1 MFLKHLFLILHNVL
15 FMKDYW
21 RSFFL
26 DCTNCVCPFWHWPP
40 KSLGQISGPL
50 LAKYRDIFAHILCSH
65 FSSVSIFSSLFWFSL
80 VPFHSC
86 SYLIFFNLALT
97 IKLSHLYYLLIA
109 YVANHPRTQQLRKT
123 NTYFF
128 TVSMGPEPGTSR
140 WFWLRMVFQE
150 TTLQVSTEA
159 TIIWGSTGAG
169 NSTSKFMHTLLTRD
183 LRPFTGCLHGSW
195 ISPKEEGEGE
205 DEAKSKAPV
214 FYTTVLERMC
224 QSSTYVAPDQPGRRE
239 RSAQGYDYQEVGSL
253 GAVLEAGSC
262 ILQIFPETM

>member
-86 SYLIFFNLALT
+86 SYLIFFNLVLT

-123 NTYFF
+123 NIYFF

-159 TIIWGSTGAG
+159 TIIWSSTGAG

-183 LRPFTGCLHGSW
+183 LRPFIGCLHGSW
-195 ISPKEEGEGE
+195 ISPKEEGEG
-205 DEAKSKAPV
+205 
-214 FYTTVLERMC
+214 RMRPSPKL
-224 QSSTYVAPDQPGRRE
+224 QSFIPLSWKGCANLLHMPHQTNLVGEKEVHKGMTIRRWDHWGL
-239 RSAQGYDYQEVGSL
+239 S
-253 GAVLEAGSC
+253 
-262 ILQIFPETM
+262 